1 MEFFDLSTLAYFGL
15 FALGV
20 GVVYLPFLL
29 GQRVV
34 GRIAVVVALGVGF
47 VALMLVSMQS
57 ADLTPAMFTW
67 VLLVAVVP
75 LAALVWKGNGS
86 GPGKRR

>member
-20 GVVYLPFLL
+20 GVVWLPFLL

-47 VALMLVSMQS
+47 VALMLVNMQRV
-57 ADLTPAMFTW
+57 DLTLAMFTW
-67 VLLVAVVP
+67 LVIVALVP
-75 LAALVWKGNGS
+75 LGAIVW
-86 GPGKRR
+86 RRQ